1 MASSFFGVN
10 VARDS
15 LQLAQKSID
24 LTLNNVANISTVGY
38 SRQRLD
44 ICSVAVPSNV
54 KGYDVKNL
62 AGMGAEAIGVTQI
75 RNKLL
80 DTKVRKYTAD
90 LCNIGA
96 KTSVLGELEDVLDDV
111 ENEESGFA
119 AILGNFKSAF
129 QSFSSNSADRKDLA
143 GVAQKKGESVA
154 NVLKNFEMR
163 IDEVMAGNARD
174 LEDTNTK
181 INQILC
187 QMGKLNS
194 QIKTGYVNMTDI
206 IVTEDKESYKADIQ
220 YGPLELKDTFNRL
233 ADELSQY
240 MNISV
245 TEEKNGTFTVECRDV
260 KLVYGEKYAKT
271 DIKFNPREDEVFR
284 YADRNDPDAEPLNA
298 KFLEFPIEEAKY
310 NRNGKEIEKVGG
322 FIPQGEELY
331 YENGTFTGL
340 YANGKGGYYDGN
352 GDKVDQIFDMDHVR
366 YYYAD
371 EKGDIL
377 PDPKFPDG
385 NVDWEVTDFDTV
397 YQGMKVIAKPVDDK
411 GKPLGDSFIVDV
423 KGPFDGKCI
432 ENDYGEIYVSSIN
445 SQDGWLKAHRE
456 IYPEQ
461 TEVLSKGIQKKYLD
475 ERGEVIDDV
484 TAEKLADDM
493 IKDFNQLLT
502 DCEVEEAYHMEKDI
516 MELVRMGK
524 ATNPAKYVKDYY
536 DPIFKENIREQAAA
550 NGIAMKDV
558 KMPEY
563 SISISEETGTVT
575 AGSIKG
581 LFDMYNGEG
590 CYAAPEGNEYPGV
603 KYFKETIRAL
613 SKGIVREFN
622 SIYDEYNDEITV
634 KKFAEEYKLEA
645 DFDSWT
651 RDQQDE
657 YLHRKKDLIDEYGF
671 EMFEFDGADI
681 TGNLKV
687 ADSWIADPL
696 RCVHPQGTD
705 EGDYDYDELDNA
717 YLNDILEVFERK
729 VDFGAEDGLFS
740 LEGFVTNYGNKLG
753 SKLEYELGDF
763 ENASL
768 MYKSVDDE
776 RESVMGVNMEEEGA
790 NMITYQ
796 KWYNAI
802 SRMMTALDQMLD
814 KLINNTGI
822 VGL

>member
-1 MASSFFGVN
+1 M
-10 VARDS
+10 
-15 LQLAQKSID
+15 
-24 LTLNNVANISTVGY
+24 
-38 SRQRLD
+38 
-44 ICSVAVPSNV
+44 
-54 KGYDVKNL
+54 
-62 AGMGAEAIGVTQI
+62 
-75 RNKLL
+75 
-80 DTKVRKYTAD
+80 
-90 LCNIGA
+90 
-96 KTSVLGELEDVLDDV
+96 
-111 ENEESGFA
+111 
-119 AILGNFKSAF
+119 
-129 QSFSSNSADRKDLA
+129 
-143 GVAQKKGESVA
+143 
-154 NVLKNFEMR
+154 
-163 IDEVMAGNARD
+163 
-174 LEDTNTK
+174 
-181 INQILC
+181 
-187 QMGKLNS
+187 
-194 QIKTGYVNMTDI
+194 
-206 IVTEDKESYKADIQ
+206 
-220 YGPLELKDTFNRL
+220 
-233 ADELSQY
+233 
-240 MNISV
+240 
-245 TEEKNGTFTVECRDV
+245 
-260 KLVYGEKYAKT
+260 
-271 DIKFNPREDEVFR
+271 
-284 YADRNDPDAEPLNA
+284 
-298 KFLEFPIEEAKY
+298 
-310 NRNGKEIEKVGG
+310 
-322 FIPQGEELY
+322 
-331 YENGTFTGL
+331 
-340 YANGKGGYYDGN
+340 
-352 GDKVDQIFDMDHVR
+352 
-366 YYYAD
+366 
-371 EKGDIL
+371 
-377 PDPKFPDG
+377 
-385 NVDWEVTDFDTV
+385 
-397 YQGMKVIAKPVDDK
+397 
-411 GKPLGDSFIVDV
+411 
-423 KGPFDGKCI
+423 
-432 ENDYGEIYVSSIN
+432 
-445 SQDGWLKAHRE
+445 
-456 IYPEQ
+456 
-461 TEVLSKGIQKKYLD
+461 LSKGIQKKYLD

-705 EGDYDYDELDNA
+705 EGDYNYDELDNA